1 MRRAAARR
9 PAGARAPSR
18 ALARA
23 PGGAA
28 RVWHAPTLNPV
39 PRQGLWAT
47 HYGGHGEEVLAC
59 ALRPAE
65 HTAAG
70 AWPEHVAGR
79 VHLEALKARPPSQ
92 RCAVL
97 PRPLLR
103 RAARL
108 PLRAYSMPAHAWLI
122 GGRHSIVFLP
132 PVCTCRRAAAAR
144 CSSALLPVPRAER

>member
-1 MRRAAARR
+1 VRRAAARR

-18 ALARA
+18 APSRA
-23 PGGAA
+23 PGCAA
-28 RVWHAPTLNPV
+28 RVWHKPTLTPV

-65 HTAAG
+65 HAAAG

-79 VHLEALKARPPSQ
+79 VHLEALKACLPSQ

-97 PRPLLR
+97 PCPLLR
-103 RAARL
+103 WATRL
-108 PLRAYSMPAHAWLI
+108 PMRAYSMPAYA
-122 GGRHSIVFLP
+122 
-132 PVCTCRRAAAAR
+132 
-144 CSSALLPVPRAER
+144 